1 MISFKGIAT
10 KASEDLTN
18 VYVYP
23 NPVRPQ
29 YEGTVK
35 IAGLINRAN
44 VKITD
49 NLVFEAIS
57 EGGTMEWDTTA
68 FGKYKVWVYMILYR
82 HKTVETKVKKSND
95 YPLNFKHACKLKQ
108 KR

>member
-1 MISFKGIAT
+1 MISLKNRD
-10 KASEDLTN
+10 KSSEDLTN

-29 YEGTVK
+29 YDGTVK

-49 NLVFEAIS
+49 IAGNLVLKLFQRVAWN
-57 EGGTMEWDTTA
+57 G
-68 FGKYKVWVYMILYR
+68 IL
-82 HKTVETKVKKSND
+82 
-95 YPLNFKHACKLKQ
+95 LLW
-108 KR
+108 

>member
-1 MISFKGIAT
+1 M
-10 KASEDLTN
+10 
-18 VYVYP
+18 YVS

-49 NLVFEAIS
+49 IAGNLVFETIS

-68 FGKYKVWVYMILYR
+68 LENIRWLRGIYDFYIGTR
-82 HKTVETKVKKSND
+82 RSGN
-95 YPLNFKHACKLKQ
+95 
-108 KR
+108 

>member
-29 YEGTVK
+29 YDSTVK

-49 NLVFEAIS
+49 MQVI
-57 EGGTMEWDTTA
+57 
-68 FGKYKVWVYMILYR
+68 
-82 HKTVETKVKKSND
+82 
-95 YPLNFKHACKLKQ
+95 
-108 KR
+108 

>member
-1 MISFKGIAT
+1 
-10 KASEDLTN
+10 
-18 VYVYP
+18 VYP

-29 YEGTVK
+29 YDGTVK

-49 NLVFEAIS
+49 IAGNLVYEAIS

-68 FGKYKVWVYMILYR
+68 LVIQGGLGVYDFISAQDG
-82 HKTVETKVKKSND
+82 VETKVKKSD
-95 YPLNFKHACKLKQ
+95 CQITL
-108 KR
+108 

>member
-1 MISFKGIAT
+1 
-10 KASEDLTN
+10 
-18 VYVYP
+18 VYP

-49 NLVFEAIS
+49 IAGNLVFEAIS
-57 EGGTMEWDTTA
+57 EGGTMEWDTTVLENIRWLRIYDFISA
-68 FGKYKVWVYMILYR
+68 QDG
-82 HKTVETKVKKSND
+82 VETKVKKSND
-95 YPLNFKHACKLKQ
+95 YPLNFTRMQVKQ

>member
-49 NLVFEAIS
+49 IAGNLVFEAIS

-68 FGKYKVWVYMILYR
+68 FGKYKVASGVYMILYR
-82 HKTVETKVKKSND
+82 HKTEW
-95 YPLNFKHACKLKQ
+95 KLKL
-108 KR
+108 KKVMIIR

>member
-18 VYVYP
+18 VYVYQ
-23 NPVRPQ
+23 VRPQ

-49 NLVFEAIS
+49 IAGNLVFETIS
-57 EGGTMEWDTTA
+57 EGGTMEW
-68 FGKYKVWVYMILYR
+68 ILLLLENI
-82 HKTVETKVKKSND
+82 K
-95 YPLNFKHACKLKQ
+95 
-108 KR
+108 

>member
-29 YEGTVK
+29 YDGTVK

-49 NLVFEAIS
+49 IAGNLAYEIS

-68 FGKYKVWVYMILYR
+68 LVIQGGFGVYDFI
-82 HKTVETKVKKSND
+82 SAQGSGN
-95 YPLNFKHACKLKQ
+95 Q
-108 KR
+108 S

>member
-1 MISFKGIAT
+1 
-10 KASEDLTN
+10 
-18 VYVYP
+18 VYP

-49 NLVFEAIS
+49 IAGNLVLKLFQRVA
-57 EGGTMEWDTTA
+57 MEWDTTA
-68 FGKYKVWVYMILYR
+68 LENIRWLREYI
-82 HKTVETKVKKSND
+82 
-95 YPLNFKHACKLKQ
+95 
-108 KR
+108 

>member
-1 MISFKGIAT
+1 
-10 KASEDLTN
+10 
-18 VYVYP
+18 VYP

-49 NLVFEAIS
+49 IAGNLVFEAIS

-68 FGKYKVWVYMILYR
+68 FGKYSFGSIYDFISAQDG
-82 HKTVETKVKKSND
+82 VETKVKKVMII
-95 YPLNFKHACKLKQ
+95 
-108 KR
+108 R

>member
-49 NLVFEAIS
+49 IAGNLVFEAIS

-68 FGKYKVWVYMILYR
+68 FGKYRWLRGIYDFI
-82 HKTVETKVKKSND
+82 SAQD
-95 YPLNFKHACKLKQ
+95 GWKLKL
-108 KR
+108 KKVMIIR